1 MRLSSGVA
9 IIAVTAGLGLAGC
22 GPSTEQG
29 SDAKVNQAALV
40 GALGERAFADAGQGR
55 ARNLLTGELVPRFED
70 CGDGT
75 VADHST
81 GLLWEKK
88 TGELGTAVFCDS
100 KSLTATE
107 PDRSCDDTHHVNNTY
122 DWCRDLDKDGSCD
135 RGGTPG
141 DGAVFLDF
149 LGRLNGTRG
158 ACLAGVCDWQLP
170 TIGQL
175 KTLVDCSHD
184 GSPPCI
190 DPVFGPTASSG
201 YWSSTSGGYG
211 PSGIRDVGW
220 GKNFGNS
227 GTFINAAGT
236 SYARGVRSGACRVS
250 RSR

>member
-1 MRLSSGVA
+1 MRLSSSLA
-9 IIAVTAGLGLAGC
+9 IIAVTAGLGLTGC
-22 GPSTEQG
+22 GPSTERG
-29 SDAKVNQAALV
+29 SDATVNQAALV

-55 ARNLLTGELVPRFED
+55 ARNLITRELVPRFED

-107 PDRSCDDTHHVNNTY
+107 PDR
-122 DWCRDLDKDGSCD
+122 SCD

-184 GSPPCI
+184 ASPPCI